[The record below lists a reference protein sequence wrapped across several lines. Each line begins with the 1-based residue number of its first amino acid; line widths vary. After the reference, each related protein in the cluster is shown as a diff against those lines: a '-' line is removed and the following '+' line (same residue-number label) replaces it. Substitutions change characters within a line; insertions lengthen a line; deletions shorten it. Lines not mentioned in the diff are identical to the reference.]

1 MRAAGSM
8 SMLGPTD
15 ASESSGTP
23 RCTWGSQDRKRFS
36 NSRATVRFRKVT
48 RYGWKVAPGRVPP
61 HDCRS
66 LVGWLSTRSRR
77 VVSFGVVAS

>member
-36 NSRATVRFRKVT
+36 NSRATVRFRKVYAVRLEGSSWPGT
-48 RYGWKVAPGRVPP
+48 AP
-61 HDCRS
+61 
-66 LVGWLSTRSRR
+66 
-77 VVSFGVVAS
+77 